1 MYIQESQVLAFQG
14 ASMFLL
20 TSGCRVEWTQ
30 SQGHASW
37 MKDHVHSTGE
47 WSMPGPCLPM
57 AALAEGLQVLENF
70 GECGLRNGAA
80 VAEAAGAGKAGSQV
94 T

>member
-1 MYIQESQVLAFQG
+1 
-14 ASMFLL
+14 MFPS

-37 MKDHVHSTGE
+37 MKDHVHSTIKS
-47 WSMPGPCLPM
+47 SMPGPCLPM
-57 AALAEGLQVLENF
+57 AAEGLQALRNF

-80 VAEAAGAGKAGSQV
+80 AVEAAGAGKVDSQV